1 MGELLKKI
9 EEVND
14 DLITVNQD
22 SQSKFNII
30 LSELEEIKIWKKQ
43 KEEED
48 NQKDMKE
55 KDFYENNESTDES
68 DNDIEIYDDDEE
80 DNSEIDTEDDDEMN
94 EDSVEDKKLAWYKYS
109 EKFIPNK
116 YKSKYEHDKRKLIEE
131 WYKVCIKINLLPEEF
146 MIEPVI
152 QNTRI
157 NTKSFHKQR
166 KEKKKKKER
175 KKNT

>member
-1 MGELLKKI
+1 MG
-9 EEVND
+9 
-14 DLITVNQD
+14 
-22 SQSKFNII
+22 
-30 LSELEEIKIWKKQ
+30 
-43 KEEED
+43 
-48 NQKDMKE
+48 
-55 KDFYENNESTDES
+55 
-68 DNDIEIYDDDEE
+68 
-80 DNSEIDTEDDDEMN
+80 DDEMN

-131 WYKVCIKINLLPEEF
+131 WYKVCIKIKLLPEEF

-166 KEKKKKKER
+166 KEEWKQRQLKKKTKLKLKDKENKKEA
-175 KKNT
+175 